1 MLILKNNRPDFKS
14 LFNEHLK
21 KVRVSY
27 SSYNPYCYGYD
38 DLGYDDSDYY
48 SDLFHGH
55 DSMLFG
61 DDEDDVY
68 YDGLLHDYRN
78 RFGVNGCHKRK
89 RGSRG
94 GSRKKLSNKRSKC
107 IPLYLYGNDN
117 NNDDDIVYPLKGN
130 KKSKYNT
137 SSSKNVRYS
146 DDIDNFF
153 SKSDD
158 DKMIYYYSDMNNPDD
173 NVSIFYSVF
182 DFDKFL
188 DEEGVYVNESD
199 IQSLLS
205 RSVSH
210 CCINPCVDDRLE
222 LMTDSSFGGLHYQY
236 AENNDE
242 LLAAE
247 DKLVHSSSVNK

>member
-14 LFNEHLK
+14 LFIEHLN

-38 DLGYDDSDYY
+38 GWGYDDDDYY

-55 DSMLFG
+55 GGTLFG
-61 DDEDDVY
+61 DDDDDDDEY
-68 YDGLLHDYRN
+68 YDGILNGYRN
-78 RFGVNGCHKRK
+78 RFSVGGGHKRK

-94 GSRKKLSNKRSKC
+94 GSNKKLSNKRPKC
-107 IPLYLYGNDN
+107 VPLYLYG
-117 NNDDDIVYPLKGN
+117 DDDDDDVVYPLKDG
-130 KKSKYNT
+130 KKSKSK
-137 SSSKNVRYS
+137 SSSKKARYS
-146 DDIDNFF
+146 DNEDNLF
-153 SKSDD
+153 SRSDD

-205 RSVSH
+205 RSISH

-247 DKLVHSSSVNK
+247 NKLVHSSSVNR